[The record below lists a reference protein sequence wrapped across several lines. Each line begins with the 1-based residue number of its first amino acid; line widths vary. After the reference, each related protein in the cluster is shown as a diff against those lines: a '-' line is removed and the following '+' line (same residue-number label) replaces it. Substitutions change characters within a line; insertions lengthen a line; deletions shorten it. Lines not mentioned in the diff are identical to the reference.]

1 MTVVTHRPEPDQ
13 PRAGAVDSVPSLVG
27 GPAAPGF
34 TAFGANP
41 AAATASTEAT
51 SATSATTSDASA
63 ALLSCL
69 RMALHASD
77 WRGGSAEVVADMA
90 HRLGCLRVSL
100 GWVVA
105 GQLRMIAL
113 SDGVVLEEGAA
124 IPELQQAML
133 ECLHQ
138 QSTLVW
144 PPQSK
149 QAMQIT
155 LAHQSL
161 FKAQGLAGVASVP
174 IAHRGRAV
182 GVLTCERSVVSDP
195 LRPNPNRRVAREAF
209 TPDELRWVEQLTE
222 GLAPLMVLRQ
232 RLDRS
237 LAERMRSTSLV
248 FFLRLRDPQ
257 ERRLRWSMAAAVVTL
272 LAGLLWP
279 VPYHVSAT
287 ARLEGAV
294 QRVMSAGQDG
304 FLREVHVR
312 PGDVVKA
319 GQLLAELSD
328 DELQNARRARQAEV
342 TQQENTFAEAF
353 ARGDRSQAAM
363 AQTKVAE
370 AKAQLSLVEQ
380 QLQRLRMVAPFDG
393 VVIQGDLHQQLGA
406 PVKRGEAL
414 LTLAPGLDWR
424 VVLEVDE
431 SDVGE
436 LQAGQVA
443 GLRLAAIPGQVIS
456 LVLDRVTPVAKS
468 TADGVRYEVEATPT
482 GAGAGLAGLRPG
494 LQGVAQVQLPSRPLL
509 LRWLDRAWRWVRLTT
524 WTWF

>member
-13 PRAGAVDSVPSLVG
+13 PRAGAVDPVPSLVG

-34 TAFGANP
+34 TAFGATP
-41 AAATASTEAT
+41 GAPTALTET
-51 SATSATTSDASA
+51 TSATTSDASA

-77 WRGGSAEVVADMA
+77 WRAGSAEVVADMA

-144 PPQSK
+144 PPQSRH
-149 QAMQIT
+149 AMQIT

-209 TPDELRWVEQLTE
+209 TAEELRWVEQLTE

-237 LAERMRSTSLV
+237 LAERMRSTLLV

-257 ERRLRWSMAAAVVTL
+257 ERRLRWSMALAVVTL
-272 LAGLLWP
+272 LVGLLWP

-328 DELQNARRARQAEV
+328 DDLQNARRARQAEV

-353 ARGDRSQAAM
+353 ARGDRSQAAV

-370 AKAQLSLVEQ
+370 ARAQLALVEQ

-436 LQAGQVA
+436 LQAGQAA

>member
-1 MTVVTHRPEPDQ
+1 MTVVTTRPEPGL
-13 PRAGAVDSVPSLVG
+13 PTTGAVDPVPGMVG
-27 GPAAPGF
+27 GPVSTSF
-34 TAFGANP
+34 SAFGP
-41 AAATASTEAT
+41 AAAGVVPGVNQVAASGA
-51 SATSATTSDASA
+51 DASA

-77 WRGGSAEVVADMA
+77 WKAGSAEVVADIA

-105 GQLRMIAL
+105 GQLRVVAL

-133 ECLHQ
+133 ESLHQ
-138 QSTLVW
+138 HAVLVW
-144 PPQSK
+144 PSQVR
-149 QAMQIT
+149 QATQIT
-155 LAHQSL
+155 LSHQSL
-161 FKAQGLAGVASVP
+161 FKAQGLAGVVSVP
-174 IAHRGRAV
+174 MAHRGRAV

-195 LRPNPNRRVAREAF
+195 LRPNPGKRASREAF
-209 TPDELRWVEQLTE
+209 SADELRWLEQLAE
-222 GLAPLMVLRQ
+222 GMAPLMVLRQ

-237 LAERMRSTSLV
+237 MSERARSAALV
-248 FFLRLRDPQ
+248 FWYRLADPT
-257 ERRLRWSMAAAVVTL
+257 ERRLRWSLVAAASG
-272 LAGLLWP
+272 LAASLLWP
-279 VPYHVSAT
+279 LPYHVSAT

-312 PGDVVKA
+312 AGDVVKA
-319 GQLLAELSD
+319 GQVLAELSD
-328 DELQNARRARQAEV
+328 DELQNARRARLAEV
-342 TQQENTFAEAF
+342 TQQENAFAEAF
-353 ARGDRSQAAM
+353 AKGDRAQAAS
-363 AQTKVAE
+363 AQTKVSE
-370 AKAQLSLVEQ
+370 AKAQLALVEQ
-380 QLQRLRMVAPFDG
+380 QLQRLRIVAPFDG
-393 VVIQGDLHQQLGA
+393 VVIQGDLRQQLGA
-406 PVKRGEAL
+406 PVKRGETL

-436 LQAGQVA
+436 LQSGQVA

-456 LVLDRVTPVAKS
+456 LVLDRVTPVAKP

-494 LQGVAQVQLPSRPLL
+494 LQGVGQVQLPSRPLL
-509 LRWLDRAWRWVRLTT
+509 TRWLDRAWRWVRLTT

>member
-1 MTVVTHRPEPDQ
+1 MTVVTTRPEPAQ
-13 PRAGAVDSVPSLVG
+13 PHPGVVDPVPGLVG
-27 GPAAPGF
+27 GPAQPGF
-34 TAFGANP
+34 TAFGP
-41 AAATASTEAT
+41 AAVGT
-51 SATSATTSDASA
+51 SGVAGPVAAGSDASA

-77 WRGGSAEVVADMA
+77 WRSGVAEVVADVA

-105 GQLRMIAL
+105 GKLRVIAL

-133 ECLHQ
+133 EALHQ
-138 QSTLVW
+138 HSVLVW
-144 PPQSK
+144 PPHTS
-149 QAMQIT
+149 QAAQIT

-161 FKAQGLAGVASVP
+161 FKAQGLAGVVSVP
-174 IAHRGRAV
+174 MAHRGRAV

-195 LRPNPNRRVAREAF
+195 LRPNPARRTAREAF
-209 TPDELRWVEQLTE
+209 TPEELRWLEQLSE
-222 GLAPLMVLRQ
+222 GMAPLMVLRQ

-237 LAERMRSTSLV
+237 VAERFRSAVLV
-248 FFLRLRDPQ
+248 FFARLGDRS
-257 ERRLRWSMAAAVVTL
+257 ERRLRWSMGAVAAAVA
-272 LAGLLWP
+272 AGLLWP
-279 VPYHVSAT
+279 LPYHVSAT

-312 PGDVVKA
+312 AGDVVKA
-319 GQLLAELSD
+319 GQVLAELSD
-328 DELQNARRARQAEV
+328 DELQNARRARLAEV
-342 TQQENTFAEAF
+342 TQQENAFAEAF
-353 ARGDRSQAAM
+353 ARGDRSQAAV
-363 AQTKVAE
+363 AQTKVSE
-370 AKAQLSLVEQ
+370 AKAQLALVEQ
-380 QLQRLRMVAPFDG
+380 QLQRLRIVAPFDG
-393 VVIQGDLHQQLGA
+393 VVIQGDLRQQLGA
-406 PVKRGEAL
+406 PVKRGETL

-431 SDVGE
+431 SEVSE
-436 LQAGQVA
+436 LQSGQVA

-456 LVLDRVTPVAKS
+456 LVLDRVTPVAKP

-494 LQGVAQVQLPSRPLL
+494 LQGVAQVQLPARPLL
-509 LRWLDRAWRWVRLTT
+509 VRWFDKAWRWVRLTT
-524 WTWF
+524 WTWL